1 MGNGGDLDSL
11 MFQHTAARRR
21 LDETDRNRCR
31 LCSFNTQPP
40 EGGWR
45 LVKVDFTVNDG
56 FQHTAAR
63 RRLVPFAPKANRV
76 FKFQHTAA
84 RRRLVE
90 ARIVPDITL
99 YVSTHSRPKA
109 AGFLPLPNCLQVEV
123 STHSRPKAAGIGTGC
138 ADKGTAVSTH
148 SRPKAA
154 GLLQQFLRKSKQ
166 VSTHSRPKAAGWLP
180 R

>member
-1 MGNGGDLDSL
+1 M
-11 MFQHTAARRR
+11 
-21 LDETDRNRCR
+21 
-31 LCSFNTQPP
+31 
-40 EGGWR
+40 
-45 LVKVDFTVNDG
+45 VKVDFTVNDG

-109 AGFLPLPNCLQVEV
+109 AGKRLQVSIDRVQGSGFNTQPPEGGWFF
-123 STHSRPKAAGIGTGC
+123 AAS
-138 ADKGTAVSTH
+138 K
-148 SRPKAA
+148 
-154 GLLQQFLRKSKQ
+154 LLTS
-166 VSTHSRPKAAGWLP
+166 
-180 R
+180 